1 MREVAG
7 SNPVFPTAS
16 IYIILIEM
24 AGEFEDIIETST
36 SSGAS
41 PKNSD
46 AITLQ
51 KAVDMGEYDPEYLA
65 NFPDW
70 HKLSRMMKWQMI
82 RQAIRNRRRFLQVQ
96 WAEINNILDYSQKPH
111 LKQAGDNI
119 LKQLDELLA
128 DEEKYQVEF
137 SK

>member
-1 MREVAG
+1 
-7 SNPVFPTAS
+7 
-16 IYIILIEM
+16 M
-24 AGEFEDIIETST
+24 AGEFEDIIETRT

-46 AITLQ
+46 TITLQ
-51 KAVDMGEYDPEYLA
+51 KAIDMGEYDPEYLA

-82 RQAIRNRRRFLQVQ
+82 RPAIRNRRRFLQVQ
-96 WAEINNILDYSQKPH
+96 WAEINNSLDYSRKPH

-119 LKQLDELLA
+119 LKQLDVLLA

-137 SK
+137 SA